1 MRMNKKHDAGRTER
15 RAGIFPRRPLSGES
29 GITLIE
35 LLVVVTI
42 IGVLIFA
49 AGIEFVGWQGNYRVE
64 SQVKEMYA
72 DLMNARV
79 RAMQR
84 NRLHFI
90 VVTAN
95 NYQVFDDVNENN
107 APDIN
112 PTERWWPNPKPFA
125 YPALQTGT
133 IVIDARGLVSTIPAP
148 AAGAEA
154 FIRFDYDT
162 GRLRPDY
169 DCISLGAVGTA
180 TGVNWGTRLNMGK
193 WNGGLCVAG

>member
-1 MRMNKKHDAGRTER
+1 MKRKGAKGLMKGEDKKLPVRL
-15 RAGIFPRRPLSGES
+15 LSGES

-35 LLVVVTI
+35 LLVVVTV
-42 IGVLIFA
+42 IGVLVLA

-84 NRLHFI
+84 NRTHFI

-107 APDIN
+107 VPDN
-112 PTERWWPNPKPFA
+112 NATERWWPNPKPFA
-125 YPALQTGT
+125 YPSLQAET
-133 IVIDARGLVSTIPAP
+133 IIIDVRGLVSTIPAP
-148 AAGAEA
+148 AAGTEA
-154 FIRFDYDT
+154 FIRFSYDT
-162 GRLRPDY
+162 SRVRPDY